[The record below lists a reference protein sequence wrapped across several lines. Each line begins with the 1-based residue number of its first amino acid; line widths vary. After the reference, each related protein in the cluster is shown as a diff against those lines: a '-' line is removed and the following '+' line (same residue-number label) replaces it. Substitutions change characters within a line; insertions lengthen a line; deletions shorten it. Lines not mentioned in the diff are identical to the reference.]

1 MHAMV
6 CIWRSEASLQCL
18 FSFSSLFEEGLC
30 YSLSYVSA
38 GLWASGDSLVSTV
51 QSCYRCGLQHLAFWN
66 RFWRSE
72 PRSPLFHRRLFT
84 QWTVFS
90 GQPWLCSFSC
100 LVVYNTL
107 STHSSHFPGFLHL
120 FVLLCFLDGL
130 PYKRKE
136 FVFCEQFK
144 TFDGA
149 FNCAILWLNKL
160 KYWNLSPSGIVK

>member
-1 MHAMV
+1 MLWCVYGGQRLAFSVSSHFLPCLRRVSVTPCRMCQLACEPQV
-6 CIWRSEASLQCL
+6 THWCLL
-18 FSFSSLFEEGLC
+18 FSPVTDVD
-30 YSLSYVSA
+30 YNIWLSEI
-38 GLWASGDSLVSTV
+38 GSGDQSLGPHSFTEG
-51 QSCYRCGLQHLAFWN
+51 SLP
-66 RFWRSE
+66 SE
-72 PRSPLFHRRLFT
+72 LSSQANLDFVLFH
-84 QWTVFS
+84 
-90 GQPWLCSFSC
+90 G